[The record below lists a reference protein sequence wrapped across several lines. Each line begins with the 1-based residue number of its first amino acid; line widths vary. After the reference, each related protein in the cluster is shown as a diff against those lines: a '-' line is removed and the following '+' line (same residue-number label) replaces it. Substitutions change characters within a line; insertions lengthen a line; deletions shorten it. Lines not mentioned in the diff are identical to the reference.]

1 MRKINDRAGF
11 ENSVQRSVNVKKN
24 ILYSVVLKAAG
35 TALSF
40 FTLPLTLHYLN
51 AVEYG
56 VWITLFSI
64 MNWIN
69 MLDVGIGLGL
79 RNKLAE
85 AVAMHDND
93 SARIYIS
100 TGFFSILG
108 IGSLLLLFIV
118 VSVRCIDM
126 QIVFN
131 TSDIDPNELSL
142 AILSTGVFVVISF
155 VLSIINQ
162 IYYAYQKAAIPG
174 LISVVNG
181 ALLLLII
188 YILTFQEKH
197 SLVCFV
203 YGFGFSILLSKI
215 IFIIAFFYKHID
227 MIPSFSHLHLCRLKE
242 ITNLGLKF
250 FIIQLC
256 CIVGFG
262 FSNILITQLL
272 GPEYVRTYD
281 VIFKIFNFSVVV
293 QNLILTPLWSAYTE
307 AYAKGDYK
315 WIKRAFLKTCHISVL
330 IVFVMLFVALFLDDV
345 LYVWLSMKFVYDK
358 WLIIGMIVYHTLS
371 LFAGNYCMIL
381 NGIGRLNI
389 QMIAWIIAALLIIPL
404 AYVFTIILMM
414 NIEGIIWSL
423 SISMLILL
431 CALSYDVT
439 MLFRKW

>member
-1 MRKINDRAGF
+1 MNNRAES

-35 TALSF
+35 IALSF

-69 MLDVGIGLGL
+69 MLDLGIGLGL

-93 SARIYIS
+93 SARVYIS
-100 TGFFSILG
+100 TGFFSVLG
-108 IGSLLLLFIV
+108 IGVLLLIFIV
-118 VSVRCIDM
+118 ISVQYIDM
-126 QIVFN
+126 QKVFN
-131 TSDIDPNELSL
+131 TTDIDSNELSL
-142 AILSTGVFVVISF
+142 AILSTGIFIVIAF
-155 VLSIINQ
+155 VLSIIDQ

-188 YILTFQEKH
+188 YVLTFQEKH
-197 SLVCFV
+197 SLICFV
-203 YGFGFSILLSKI
+203 CGFGLSILLSKI
-215 IFIIAFFYKHID
+215 IFIIAFFYKYMD

-242 ITNLGLKF
+242 ITNVGLKF

-256 CIVGFG
+256 CIIGFG

-272 GPEYVRTYD
+272 GPECVRTYD
-281 VIFKIFNFSVVV
+281 VIFKVFNISVIL

-307 AYAKGDYK
+307 AYAKGDYT
-315 WIKRAFLKTCHISVL
+315 WIKRAFLKTCRISVL
-330 IVFVMLFVALFLDDV
+330 IVFVMVFVALFLDDV
-345 LYVWLSMKFVYDK
+345 LYAWLSMKFVYDK

-371 LFAGNYCMIL
+371 LFAGDYCMLL
-381 NGIGRLNI
+381 NGVGRLNV
-389 QMIAWIIAALLIIPL
+389 QMIAWVIAALLIIPF
-404 AYVFTIILMM
+404 AYIFTIVLML
-414 NIEGIIWSL
+414 NIDGVIWSL

-439 MLFRKW
+439 MMFRKW